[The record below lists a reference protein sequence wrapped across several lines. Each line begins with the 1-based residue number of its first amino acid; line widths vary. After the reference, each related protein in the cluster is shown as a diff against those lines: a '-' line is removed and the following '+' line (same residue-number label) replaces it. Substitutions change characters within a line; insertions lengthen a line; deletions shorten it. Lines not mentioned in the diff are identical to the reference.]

1 MLIVTGCATP
11 DVRVAS
17 PAQGLGQGD
26 VESRRVLLSVSENDV
41 VKSCDAINSLSNTLS
56 TDATSTLRPAP
67 RMYDGRST
75 AFTL

>member
-1 MLIVTGCATP
+1 VLIVTGCATP

-41 VKSCDAINSLSNTLS
+41 KSCDAINSLSNTLS